1 MTMVPLKLNV
11 RRCLMNPSH
20 FRSMLGCVDRGIL
33 FRRFSSLHSDD
44 DDNLTATQLDEN
56 MTAAKASVIENG
68 TRVVVSFNEEEQ
80 STFHAPWLW
89 SNDPSRIHPTSGQR
103 LRTPGGY
110 MSGTVI
116 KSAEIVNSSNEESP
130 DGVVL
135 PFPPPPKGSSHPIG
149 GFYESSTNDEEST
162 VDAQC
167 LRVSWQSGTKTN
179 ERVSDVSYY
188 DLDWLRHWR
197 YDEDAL
203 ESRRATTK
211 VTPHQALQND
221 GAIPTFDYRNMQRDS
236 EDFAFQLLAVSID

>member
-20 FRSMLGCVDRGIL
+20 FPSVLGCFERGIL
-33 FRRFSSLHSDD
+33 FRGFSSLQRDD
-44 DDNLTATQLDEN
+44 DDNNLTATQLSEN
-56 MTAAKASVIENG
+56 MTAKASVIENG
-68 TRVVVSFNEEEQ
+68 TRVAVSFNNEEQ

-89 SNDPSRIHPTSGQR
+89 SNDPSRVHPTSGQR

-110 MSGTVI
+110 TSGTVI
-116 KSAEIVNSSNEESP
+116 KSAEIIKSTNEENP

-149 GFYESSTNDEEST
+149 GFYESSTNDEELP

-167 LRVSWQSGTKTN
+167 LRVTWHSGTKPN

-188 DLDWLRHWR
+188 DLHWLRHWR

-203 ESRRATTK
+203 ESRRATSR
-211 VTPHQALQND
+211 VTPHEALQND
-221 GAIPTFDYRNMQRDS
+221 GAIPTFDYTNMQRDS
-236 EDFAFQLLAVSID
+236 EDFTFQVLAVSVD